1 MPDKPLTIAT
11 YAAGASLA
19 AATLIYVFG
28 PTFFLDQ
35 TDSSSSAK
43 RGVVGLTNVANDCF
57 INSVLQA
64 LAGLPDLRIYLI
76 REKHRRDL
84 DGAEVYEVD
93 PYSNAREGGGI
104 AGEQGDG
111 NGERNGKMV
120 PPHRSEGLR
129 KGWVT
134 YALKE
139 ILDSLNERPIARK
152 VISPQPFIR
161 ALEMAF
167 ETRISRQQQDAQE
180 FLQIVMERLCDEY
193 HAGAEARKQALKR
206 GLAITTG
213 DTASGRVEIAE
224 TFGVNVPGATPST
237 TEEREQLVEG
247 AKQEEEEDDEH
258 DAEPKEEGFPLEGL
272 TESQIE
278 CLTCH
283 FKPAPTIS
291 PFVTLTLNVP
301 QSSSTS
307 LNACFDGAFK
317 VEHIDDFK
325 CEYCRLEHAIQYKTR
340 QLASSTSP
348 AQQHHLRADI
358 EKLQT
363 ALRDDPETPPPDV
376 ELPDAKLAP
385 RRRIARHQ
393 YISSFP
399 KVLAVH
405 LSRSLFAANSTSAKN
420 TAKVTFPETLPLGTL
435 LNHQKYRLLGV
446 VTHKGSHNSGHYETF
461 RRQVAPVPFST
472 PASFGAEGVYSRQQ
486 SPHLC
491 AVQSPRISSTN
502 LSTSTATGNGSA
514 SASGSGAESPAPGTT
529 DSLSAGSAL
538 PSPASASRSSLSL
551 PGKETPRTSSLRER
565 EDPSSTINGSG
576 DAKPKSTRS
585 VPEKEKE
592 KQRNHLKKKQK
603 NNRWWRISDD
613 KIKEAK
619 TGDVLAMQKEVY
631 LLFYEMERR

>member
-28 PTFFLDQ
+28 PTFFLD
-35 TDSSSSAK
+35 TDTSSAK
-43 RGVVGLTNVANDCF
+43 KGVVGLTNVANDCF

-84 DGAEVYEVD
+84 DGEAVYKLD
-93 PYSNAREGGGI
+93 PYASANEKEG
-104 AGEQGDG
+104 E
-111 NGERNGKMV
+111 NGEDGKVRRRAV
-120 PPHRSEGLR
+120 PPHRLEGLR

-193 HAGAEARKQALKR
+193 HAGAEARRQALKR
-206 GLAITTG
+206 GLEITTG

-224 TFGVNVPGATPST
+224 TFGVNVPGATSET
-237 TEEREQLVEG
+237 RKKKGDSGEDEKKG
-247 AKQEEEEDDEH
+247 DEEDNE
-258 DAEPKEEGFPLEGL
+258 AEPVEEGFPLEGR

-283 FKPAPTIS
+283 FKPTPTVS

-301 QSSSTS
+301 QISSTS

-325 CEYCRLEHAIQYKTR
+325 CEYCRLEHAIQSKTR
-340 QLASSTSP
+340 QLVTAP
-348 AQQHHLRADI
+348 AAQQEKLRADI
-358 EKLQT
+358 EKLQI
-363 ALRDDPETPPPDV
+363 ALRDDPENPPKDV
-376 ELPDAKLAP
+376 DLPDPKLAP
-385 RRRIARHQ
+385 KRRIARHQ

-405 LSRSLFAANSTSAKN
+405 LSRSVFAAGSASAKN
-420 TAKVTFPETLPLGTL
+420 MAKVTFPETLPLGTL
-435 LNHQKYRLLGV
+435 LNHQKYRLLCV

-461 RRQVAPVPFST
+461 RRQVQPVPFST
-472 PASFGAEGVYSRQQ
+472 PASFGAEGVYSRQN
-486 SPHLC
+486 SPHLS
-491 AVQSPRISSTN
+491 AVQSPRISTTN
-502 LSTSTATGNGSA
+502 LSTANGSGNGAEA
-514 SASGSGAESPAPGTT
+514 SLE
-529 DSLSAGSAL
+529 GSAL
-538 PSPASASRSSLSL
+538 PSPASRSSLSL
-551 PGKETPRTSSLRER
+551 PGKDAPRTSSLRER
-565 EDPSSTINGSG
+565 EDDNAASSSVNETGDGRPKSVISSKEKALAPSS
-576 DAKPKSTRS
+576 
-585 VPEKEKE
+585 EKEKE

-603 NNRWWRISDD
+603 SNRWWRISDD

-619 TGDVLAMQKEVY
+619 TSDVLGMQKEVY